1 MNFIATRWGYGS
13 MAAVCGVVMAF
24 AMSQRYGD
32 WIIFWIG
39 APLVV
44 ALCVG
49 LMLWSHFDEQKII
62 KKAETRDE

>member
-1 MNFIATRWGYGS
+1 MNFIATRWGYGT
-13 MAAVCGVVMAF
+13 MAVVCGVVMAF

-32 WIIFWIG
+32 LILFWIG

-49 LMLWSHFDEQKII
+49 FMLWSHFDERKILNE
-62 KKAETRDE
+62 AETRDE